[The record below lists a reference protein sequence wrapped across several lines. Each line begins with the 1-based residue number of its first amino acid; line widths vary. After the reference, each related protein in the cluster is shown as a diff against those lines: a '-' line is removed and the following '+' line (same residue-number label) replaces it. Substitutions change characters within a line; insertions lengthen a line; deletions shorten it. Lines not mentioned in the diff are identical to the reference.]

1 MNRST
6 HRSLHCQRTRSSIMF
21 MITKVSRLADF
32 FWAIYIPNVGST
44 NGFQVSTVGEE
55 MLYNPH
61 LRKDEGR

>member
-21 MITKVSRLADF
+21 MITKVS
-32 FWAIYIPNVGST
+32 
-44 NGFQVSTVGEE
+44 TVGEE